1 MDAPATLRA
10 SSVCSGVSDLLG
22 QVGDKWTVQVVVAL
36 VDRPR
41 RFNDL
46 KREMQGI
53 SQQML
58 TRTLKALERDGMV
71 ERTVHASTPPRVEYA
86 LTTLGRSFS
95 EAVRRLADWVVEHS
109 ILIREHRRRHE
120 AGRNR

>member
-1 MDAPATLRA
+1 MDAPATLPA
-10 SSVCSGVSDLLG
+10 PPVCQGVSDLLG
-22 QVGDKWTVQVVVAL
+22 QMGDKWTVQVMVAL
-36 VDRPR
+36 RDRPR

-46 KREMQGI
+46 KRQVEGV

-71 ERTVHASTPPRVEYA
+71 VRTVHASTPPRVEYA
-86 LTTLGRSFS
+86 LTTLGVSLS

-109 ILIREHRRRHE
+109 AIIRENRHRHE
-120 AGRNR
+120 AGLDR